1 MPARMRRRA
10 PLWLIGLTAS
20 TFGMYGGLIAV
31 ATPQLLAAEHVPV
44 ATIAAIT
51 AVIASPSFWA
61 FPFSPILDVRF
72 TRRWY
77 SVATAIAASVLLV
90 AALFNLKHLL
100 VFELL
105 LTAGFLCATLYLSAL
120 GGWLASIV
128 RTEEEKQLSV
138 WVNIGNISAG
148 GAMATVAIEL
158 LQAFSLEVAAV
169 ILGILI
175 VAPTLVFPWMPA
187 PAADISGARG
197 SFDQFLQDLAIL
209 LRRRDVLLTL
219 LLFIAPVATFSLTNF
234 LAGVGQDFHASAGFV
249 GVVGGGGV
257 LLGGA
262 CGCLVFPMIHRL
274 LPPRSLYLSIGI
286 VGSLFTLGLILIPH
300 TPLAFA
306 IALIGQNVFQALAFT
321 ASTAIQF
328 DAIGRH
334 NPLSA
339 TAWCLMISAYN
350 VPISYMLF
358 VDGSG
363 YSWRGITGSYL
374 VDGAVSLVTCLLLAT
389 ALLLYK
395 RRASERSGL
404 QTSGVPG
411 LSQG

>member
-1 MPARMRRRA
+1 M
-10 PLWLIGLTAS
+10 GLTAS
-20 TFGMYGGLIAV
+20 TFGMYGGFIAV
-31 ATPQLLAAEHVPV
+31 STPQLLAAKHVPV
-44 ATIAAIT
+44 ATIAATT

-77 SVATAIAASVLLV
+77 AVATAATASALLV

-105 LTAGFLCATLYLSAL
+105 LTTGFLSATLYLSAL

-128 RTEEEKQLSV
+128 RTEEEKRLSV

-148 GAMATVAIEL
+148 GAMATAAIEL
-158 LQAFSLEVAAV
+158 LQTFPLRVAAV
-169 ILGILI
+169 ILGMLI
-175 VAPTLVFPWMPA
+175 FAPTLVFPWMPA

-197 SFDQFLQDLAIL
+197 SFDQFLRDLAIL
-209 LRRRDVLLTL
+209 LRRADVLFAL
-219 LLFIAPVATFSLTNF
+219 LLFIAPAATFSLTNF
-234 LAGVGQDFHASAGFV
+234 LAGVGRDFHASPGFV
-249 GVVGGGGV
+249 GIVGGGGV

-262 CGCLVFPMIHRL
+262 CGCLVYPMIHRL
-274 LPPRSLYLSIGI
+274 LPLRPLYLAIGI
-286 VGSLFTLGLILIPH
+286 AGSLFTLGLILIPH

-306 IALIGQNVFQALAFT
+306 IALVGQNVFQALAFT

-350 VPISYMLF
+350 VPIAYMLF

-363 YSWRGITGSYL
+363 YSWRGVTGSYL
-374 VDGAVSLVTCLLLAT
+374 ADGAVSLVTCLLLAT
-389 ALLLYK
+389 CLFLYK
-395 RRASERSGL
+395 RRTSAGSAL
-404 QTSGVPG
+404 QTPGSPG
-411 LSQG
+411 LSRG